1 MQVDRYLGQRVR
13 LVSPFT
19 QYSPRESVES
29 GRLLGNG

>member
-1 MQVDRYLGQRVR
+1 VR

-19 QYSPRESVES
+19 QNSPRESVES